1 MTEEAARIIVKR
13 HKKERFG
20 DLINRSKYIYY
31 MNLVL
36 HNYVL
41 HIISHGLLTV
51 SGESWKERLHTL
63 EGIESRLVALA
74 AGSYQNIYLSQE

>member
-1 MTEEAARIIVKR
+1 VTEEAARIIVKR

-20 DLINRSKYIYY
+20 DLINRSEYIYY
-31 MNLVL
+31 
-36 HNYVL
+36 NYVL
-41 HIISHGLLTV
+41 CIISHGLSTV